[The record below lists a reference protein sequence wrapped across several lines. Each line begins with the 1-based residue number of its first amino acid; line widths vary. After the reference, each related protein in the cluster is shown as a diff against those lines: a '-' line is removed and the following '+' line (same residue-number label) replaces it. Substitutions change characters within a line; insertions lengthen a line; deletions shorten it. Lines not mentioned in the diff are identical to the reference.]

1 MKHFIKLLVSICFSL
16 FASYCLFICLT
27 HTAAKEYV
35 LFYTICAAIF
45 SLTVPAFMFSMWHY
59 IKYQEKKIKQLC
71 DLIEK
76 IEKIISDN

>member
-35 LFYTICAAIF
+35 FFYTICAAIF
-45 SLTVPAFMFSMWHY
+45 SLTIPAFILGMWHY
-59 IKYQEKKIKQLC
+59 INYQKRKIKQLLNLL
-71 DLIEK
+71 DKMIQIK
-76 IEKIISDN
+76 SDN

>member
-1 MKHFIKLLVSICFSL
+1 MKHIIKLLASICFSL

-45 SLTVPAFMFSMWHY
+45 SLILPAFILGMWHY
-59 IKYQEKKIKQLC
+59 IKYQEKKIKQLLSLL
-71 DLIEK
+71 DKVIK
-76 IEKIISDN
+76 